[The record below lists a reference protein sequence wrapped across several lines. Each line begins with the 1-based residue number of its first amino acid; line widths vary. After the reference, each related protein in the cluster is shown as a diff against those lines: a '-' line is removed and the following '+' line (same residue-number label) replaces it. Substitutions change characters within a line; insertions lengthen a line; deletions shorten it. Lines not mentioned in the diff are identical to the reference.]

1 MDEKNDYIEG
11 EKIEEVNNVENNNIT
26 SDTSSNNSD
35 TTNTSSYRPV
45 TEFTVTTN
53 KTKKDKKSG
62 FGRTVAVPF
71 ISGVLG
77 SALVIGTCFGVPSIK
92 SYILG
97 NQNNVIN
104 SNNNSNS
111 SYNGINTDLV
121 SLKEYSETGISV
133 AAKILPSVVGIAV
146 EFPVNS
152 IFGRGTTTTSAE
164 GSGIIISEDG
174 YILTNNHI
182 VSSSSSSSYYEVGEA
197 SKVVVY
203 LYNDE
208 TPYEATIVGTD
219 EQTDLAVIKLDKTGL
234 TAAELGDSDSVQVGE
249 FSMAVGNPLGMQSS
263 VSAGMISAVNRKVT
277 SDGIT
282 FNLIQTDAAINSGN
296 SGGAL
301 VNSKGQV
308 IGINTLKLSGTGVE
322 GMGFAIPINST
333 KPIYEQLIEYQKV
346 KRPYIG
352 IGGRDLSEDLAKA
365 NDLVVGVY
373 LVSIEEFSAAEK
385 AGLKI
390 GDVIIEADG
399 TKVTTMDELN
409 EIKNKHSIGDTMK
422 LKIFRNGSEKDIEL
436 VLQEQ

>member
-1 MDEKNDYIEG
+1 MDEKNDFIEG
-11 EKIEEVNNVENNNIT
+11 EKIEEVNPIKDEVTYT
-26 SDTSSNNSD
+26 S
-35 TTNTSSYRPV
+35 NTSSSANTSNYKPV
-45 TEFTVTTN
+45 TEFTVTTS
-53 KTKKDKKSG
+53 KTKKEKKCS
-62 FGRTVAVPF
+62 FSKTIAAPF
-71 ISGVLG
+71 LCGVLG
-77 SALVIGTCFGVPSIK
+77 GALVIGTCFGVPSIK

-97 NQNNVIN
+97 NKNNLSNTNIN
-104 SNNNSNS
+104 SNT
-111 SYNGINTDLV
+111 SYSGVNTDLV

-133 AAKILPSVVGIAV
+133 AAKILPSVVGITV

-152 IFGRGTTTTSAE
+152 IFSRGTTTTSAE

-203 LYNDE
+203 LFNDE
-208 TPYEATIVGTD
+208 TPYEATIIGTD
-219 EQTDLAVIKLDKTGL
+219 EQTDLAVIKVDKTGL
-234 TAAELGDSDSVQVGE
+234 TAAELGDSDNVQVGE

-263 VSAGMISAVNRKVT
+263 VSSGMISAVNREVS

-365 NDLVVGVY
+365 NNLVVGIYV
-373 LVSIEEFSAAEK
+373 VNIEEFSAAEK
-385 AGLKI
+385 AGIKI

-409 EIKNKHSIGDTMK
+409 TIKNKHTIGDTMK
-422 LKIFRNGSEKDIEL
+422 LKIYRNGSEKDIEL